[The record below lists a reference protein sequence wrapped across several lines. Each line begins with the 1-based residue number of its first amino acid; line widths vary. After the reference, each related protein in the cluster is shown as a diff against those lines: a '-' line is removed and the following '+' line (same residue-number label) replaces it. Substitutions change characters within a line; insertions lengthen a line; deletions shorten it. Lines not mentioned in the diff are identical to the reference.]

1 MTAKKEA
8 SPTGL
13 KDVESALTSTEQ
25 FIEDNQKI
33 LTIIVAAIV
42 IIIGGYLL
50 LKRFYLMPLNK
61 EAQSQMYVAQQYF
74 ESDSFRLA
82 LEGDGNYLGFID
94 IMDEY
99 RLTRAGK
106 LARYYSGISYL
117 HLGDYETA
125 IDHLKK
131 FKTKDVLIAPIAT
144 GAIGDAKVELGEM
157 EEAVE
162 WYLKAAK
169 NYENEFTTPIYLLKA
184 GEIYEKLG
192 KYEQAFELYT
202 RIEKDFP
209 QSTEGRNIEKY
220 ITRTRLRMN

>member
-13 KDVESALTSTEQ
+13 KDLESALSSTEQ

-74 ESDSFRLA
+74 ERDSFRLA

-117 HLGDYETA
+117 QLGDYETA

-157 EEAVE
+157 EEAVD

-184 GEIYEKLG
+184 GEIFEKLG

>member
-117 HLGDYETA
+117 HLEDYESA

>member
-117 HLGDYETA
+117 HLEDYESA

-157 EEAVE
+157 EEAVD

>member
-13 KDVESALTSTEQ
+13 KDLESALSSTEQ

-74 ESDSFRLA
+74 ERDSFRLA

-117 HLGDYETA
+117 QLGDYETA

-157 EEAVE
+157 EEAVD

-184 GEIYEKLG
+184 GEIFEKLG
-192 KYEQAFELYT
+192 KYEHAFELYT